1 MRILVL
7 NQYFHPDRSATSQL
21 LTELCEDLSARHDLF
36 VVTGRPS
43 YDAVAATDYRRI
55 VSRER
60 RGRVRVARVW
70 STRFKRSGMLGR
82 LTNYATYAAT
92 SVVGALSI

>member
-21 LTELCEDLSARHDLF
+21 LTELCEDLAEHHDVY

-43 YDAVAATDYRRI
+43 YDPVEVTSSRGL

-60 RGRVRVARVW
+60 HGRVRIARVW
-70 STRFKRSGMLGR
+70 STS
-82 LTNYATYAAT
+82 
-92 SVVGALSI
+92 